1 MIPMQNDS
9 HIPKSTSLFYE
20 DLMATKETQNN
31 QMAGQ
36 KSKGRIGKRE
46 NQKRKEKKRKI
57 KNQIHAGAQMTV
69 SLKY

>member
-57 KNQIHAGAQMTV
+57 KNQIHAGAQMTI

>member
-1 MIPMQNDS
+1 MQNDS

>member
-46 NQKRKEKKRKI
+46 NHKRKEKKRKI

>member
-1 MIPMQNDS
+1 
-9 HIPKSTSLFYE
+9 
-20 DLMATKETQNN
+20 MATKETQNN

>member
-46 NQKRKEKKRKI
+46 NQKRKEKKRKEKLKI
-57 KNQIHAGAQMTV
+57 KYMPE
-69 SLKY
+69 LRW

>member
-1 MIPMQNDS
+1 
-9 HIPKSTSLFYE
+9 
-20 DLMATKETQNN
+20 MATKETQNN

-46 NQKRKEKKRKI
+46 NHKRKEKKRKI

>member
-46 NQKRKEKKRKI
+46 NQKRKEKLKI
-57 KNQIHAGAQMTV
+57 KYMPE
-69 SLKY
+69 LR

>member
-1 MIPMQNDS
+1 MIPTS
-9 HIPKSTSLFYE
+9 PKSTSLFYE

-46 NQKRKEKKRKI
+46 NQKRKEKKIKKIKI

-69 SLKY
+69 SLNYL